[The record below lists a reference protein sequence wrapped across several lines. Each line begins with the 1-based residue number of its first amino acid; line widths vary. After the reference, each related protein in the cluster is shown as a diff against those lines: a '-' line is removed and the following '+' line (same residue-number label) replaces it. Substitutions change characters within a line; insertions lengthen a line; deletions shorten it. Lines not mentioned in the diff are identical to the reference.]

1 MSGSSTKPKQKVFVR
16 EATGLVRE
24 LSTFDAVAINWSGET
39 LATGLIAFFLYAY
52 LFPGA
57 DLVLAMIIS
66 VIGFIPLSITYAM
79 SLAAMPR
86 SGGDYVF
93 ISRSLHPS
101 LGFMLLLS
109 VNVWFAFY
117 SGAFANW
124 IFTIGLSPTLSVIGS
139 ILNDASISALSAT
152 LSTPLVATIGGAI
165 AIILTAV
172 IAIVSSKWTSRL
184 MGIMIGIGVLSVLAI
199 GVVLF
204 GSTNAQFHAAFNTF
218 SSPYSNST
226 DYYSTILSNASN
238 AGFTQPGFSWSDT
251 IAMVPFGA
259 YIFLYISEM
268 QAAGGE
274 IKRVQKNSYYASLIT
289 ILGGGLV
296 AIAVA
301 AAFENTI
308 TLKFANAVSYAY
320 VNGAGYVL
328 PVSPTYNFLA
338 SLLTRSIP
346 ELWLLNIGFVTTSI
360 ALLLM
365 YYMFTPRYFLA
376 SAFDRMMPEKLAN
389 VSDRFHSPY
398 VAIIVAM
405 IFALITLPIYSYYA
419 TILATLSA
427 VLGELVFGYLV
438 FGIATI
444 IFPYAKQTKA
454 IYKSSTINISVGG
467 VPLITILGILNSVFL
482 AYLGYLLFVNP
493 AYGVNSTVSI
503 VAVLLV
509 AAAAPIW
516 YFARKAQLKTKGLD
530 LAMVFAEI
538 PPE

>member
-1 MSGSSTKPKQKVFVR
+1 LTTSSSKPKVFVR

-39 LATGLIAFFLYAY
+39 LATGLLTFFLYAY

-57 DLVLAMIIS
+57 DLVLAMAVS
-66 VIGFIPLSITYAM
+66 VIGFIPLSLTYAM

-109 VNVWFAFY
+109 VNVWFSFY

-139 ILNDASISALSAT
+139 ILNDPSISALSAT
-152 LSTPLVATIGGAI
+152 LSEPLVATIGGGI
-165 AIILTAV
+165 AIILTGV

-184 MGIMIGIGVLSVLAI
+184 IGIMIGIGILSVIAI
-199 GVVLF
+199 GAVLF
-204 GSTNAQFHAAFNTF
+204 GSTNAQFHAAFNAY
-218 SSPYSNST
+218 SSSYTNST

-251 IAMVPFGA
+251 VAMIPFGA
-259 YIFLYISEM
+259 YVFLYISEM

-274 IKRVQKNSYYASLIT
+274 IKRAQKNSYYASAIT

-301 AAFENTI
+301 AAFQNTI

-320 VNGAGYVL
+320 GNGAGYVL
-328 PVSPTYNFLA
+328 PVQPTYNFLA
-338 SLLTRSIP
+338 SLLTQSIP

-376 SAFDRMMPEKLAN
+376 SAFDRIMPEKLAS
-389 VSDRFHSPY
+389 VSERFHSPHI
-398 VAIIVAM
+398 AIIVAM

-427 VLGELVFGYLV
+427 VLGELVFGYLI

-444 IFPYAKQTKA
+444 IFPYAKHTKA
-454 IYKSSTINISVGG
+454 IYQSSPINKSVGG
-467 VPLITILGILNSVFL
+467 VPVITILGILNSAFL
-482 AYLGYLLFVNP
+482 AFLGYMMFINP
-493 AYGVNSTVSI
+493 LYGVNSTVSI
-503 VAVLLV
+503 IAVLLV

-516 YFARKAQLKTKGLD
+516 YFARKAQLKTKGID
-530 LAMVFAEI
+530 LGKVFVEI